1 MGVSALT
8 KQDIEMVRHLLK
20 FSPSE
25 TAISNVAEYL
35 REKDLTEKDFIVVL
49 TLVDGFLYRQVLKS
63 RIRFRLSASA
73 LAISIISFVV
83 SFLNL
88 FVTA

>member
-1 MGVSALT
+1 MT

-49 TLVDGFLYRQVLKS
+49 TLVDGFLYRQFLKS